1 MHACMHAVKG
11 IAMAESRKKRKR
23 ARVYIIFIRK
33 GGSAKTTTAVN
44 LVAALAY
51 RFKRKVLLIDLDP
64 QANATSHM
72 GINPRAITKSVNTLF
87 TTIGVDPHDVITPTQ
102 FTIKGRPFQVDVMA
116 ATRDLDETD
125 LSAQP

>member
-1 MHACMHAVKG
+1 
-11 IAMAESRKKRKR
+11 MAESRKKRKR

-44 LVAALAY
+44 FVAALAY

-72 GINPRAITKSVNTLF
+72 GINPRAVTKSVNTLF
-87 TTIGVDPHDVITPTQ
+87 TTIDTAGE
-102 FTIKGRPFQVDVMA
+102 PF
-116 ATRDLDETD
+116 
-125 LSAQP
+125 